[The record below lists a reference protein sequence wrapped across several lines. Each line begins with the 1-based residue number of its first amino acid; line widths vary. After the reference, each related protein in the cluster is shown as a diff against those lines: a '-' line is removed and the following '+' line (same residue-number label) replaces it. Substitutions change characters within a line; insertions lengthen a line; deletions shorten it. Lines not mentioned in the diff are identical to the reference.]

1 MFYFCRMQ
9 MIRKFVF
16 IFFMAIALSGCSE
29 YSKVLNKGK
38 NAERYDLAEKLYAEG
53 EYKKCIPLYEKL
65 VGPYGGKPQLERIQ
79 YMMADSYYH
88 TGNYELSSYYFEK
101 FIANYPNSSK
111 IEEAAYLSAHS
122 YYLAAPKYSR
132 DQTDTNKAMEAFE
145 GFIATYPESARIP
158 MANQIYSELNG
169 RLEKKDFEI
178 AKQYYHTEHYAAAMK
193 AFDIFNEEHLGSIYR
208 EEAMYYKFKSSYELA
223 MQSVLTKKGE
233 RLEEAKQAYL
243 KFQKN
248 YPESERLKELN
259 PMMENIEVERAKA
272 QEEINKIQ
280 LQTST

>member
-9 MIRKFVF
+9 MIRKISF
-16 IFFMAIALSGCSE
+16 IFFISLLLTGCSE

-38 NAERYDLAEKLYAEG
+38 NAERYDLAEKLYEQG

-79 YMMADSYYH
+79 FMLADCYYQ

-101 FIANYPNSSK
+101 FIANYPSSSK

-132 DQTDTNKAMEAFE
+132 DQMDTKKAMEAFE

-158 MANQIYSELNG
+158 LANKLYLDLIG

-193 AFDIFNEEHLGSIYR
+193 SFDIFNEQHLGSSYR
-208 EEAMYYKFKSSYELA
+208 EDAMYYQFKASYELA

-233 RLEEAKQAYL
+233 RLEDARQAYL

-248 YPESERLKELN
+248 YPESEKLKEMNTML
-259 PMMENIEVERAKA
+259 ETIEKEKA
-272 QEEINKIQ
+272 NANEEINKIQ
-280 LQTST
+280 LQTSI

>member
-1 MFYFCRMQ
+1 
-9 MIRKFVF
+9 
-16 IFFMAIALSGCSE
+16 
-29 YSKVLNKGK
+29 
-38 NAERYDLAEKLYAEG
+38 LAEKLYGQG

-79 YMMADSYYH
+79 FMLADCYYQ

-101 FIANYPNSSK
+101 FIANYPTSSK

-132 DQTDTNKAMEAFE
+132 DQMDTKKAMEAFE

-158 MANQIYSELNG
+158 FANKLYLDLTG

-178 AKQYYHTEHYAAAMK
+178 AKQYYHTEHYTAAMK
-193 AFDIFNEEHLGSIYR
+193 SFDIFNEEHLGSAYR
-208 EEAMYYKFKSSYELA
+208 EEAMYYKFKASYELA
-223 MQSVLTKKGE
+223 MQSILTKKGD
-233 RLEEAKQAYL
+233 RLEEARQAYL

-248 YPESERLKELN
+248 YPESEKLKEMNTML
-259 PMMENIEVERAKA
+259 ETIEKEKANAK
-272 QEEINKIQ
+272 EEIGKIQ

>member
-9 MIRKFVF
+9 MIRKISF
-16 IFFMAIALSGCSE
+16 ILFISLLLTGCSE

-38 NAERYDLAEKLYAEG
+38 NAERYDLAEKLYGQG
-53 EYKKCIPLYEKL
+53 EYKKCIPLFEKL

-79 YMMADSYYH
+79 FMLADCYYQ

-101 FIANYPNSSK
+101 FIANYPGSSK

-122 YYLAAPKYSR
+122 YYQAAPKYSR
-132 DQTDTNKAMEAFE
+132 DQMDTKKAMEAFE

-158 MANQIYSELNG
+158 LANKLYLDLTG

-193 AFDIFNEEHLGSIYR
+193 SFDIFNEQHLGSGYR
-208 EEAMYYKFKSSYELA
+208 EDAMYYKFKASYEIA

-233 RLEEAKQAYL
+233 RLEDAKQAYL

-248 YPESERLKELN
+248 YPESEKLKEMNTML
-259 PMMENIEVERAKA
+259 ETIEKEKVNANA
-272 QEEINKIQ
+272 EINKIQ
-280 LQTST
+280 LQTSI